1 MNLVQGMLE
10 ELARA
15 RELLRLYEGIP
26 TGVFG
31 AAVIRAA
38 IKDAEQSMAV
48 QDLPDMIRAFE
59 ALEKLE

>member
-15 RELLRLYEGIP
+15 RELLKVYEDIP
-26 TGVFG
+26 TGAFG

-48 QDLPDMIRAFE
+48 QDLPDMIRAFK